1 MADIIQIYKSAG
13 VIEKPGYNTAW
24 RKRFLEWRPLVSASG
39 FVDGD
44 TLYLPAGSR
53 DEHAVAEAGLI
64 LITDVKDMS
73 SGIPENPNNGHPR
86 QEPLL
91 TAFRGTAGSVKFE
104 IFEFRRAM
112 DGVFELWL
120 NYRSIIGI
128 PKRENHK
135 IAELREG
142 KPVRY
147 MINGKDDFSLS
158 GRLQRTFYEFDYII
172 EYLGRAG
179 KIEYLPE
186 SNISTSKVPPSGCK
200 TVNERKIL
208 R

>member
-1 MADIIQIYKSAG
+1 MTDIIQIYKSAG

-24 RKRFLEWRPLVSASG
+24 RKRFQEWSPVVSASG
-39 FVDGD
+39 FLDGD
-44 TLYLPAGSR
+44 TLFLPAGSR
-53 DEHAVAEAGLI
+53 NDPAVENAGLI
-64 LITDVKDMS
+64 LIMDVKDMS

-86 QEPLL
+86 QETLFK
-91 TAFRGTAGSVKFE
+91 AFRGTANSVKFE

-120 NYRSIIGI
+120 NYSNMIGV

-135 IAELREG
+135 IAELRKG

-179 KIEYLPE
+179 KIEYRPE
-186 SNISTSKVPPSGCK
+186 SDIYTSKIPPSDCK
-200 TVNERKIL
+200 TINERKIL